1 MESKIKELNKKFE
14 DGMVLVLTEPE
25 KTFNIGKSVKLQG
38 EELNDEL
45 IIAKGYLLQSFSGFF
60 LGVHELSF
68 EYVNIAL
75 QIFLKFDDKKNQAA
89 AYNTL
94 GYIYN
99 YFEDHESRLEINLKS
114 LKQRKEFGDDIGYA
128 TSLNNTG
135 DTYLSLN
142 KLDEALDYF
151 INSLEHTPQENIRQR
166 AITIGNI
173 AETYFKLEHFEQ
185 SLAQLQ
191 LSNDLCEQI
200 QLHHILSYNKIL
212 QAKIFNGQKKYK
224 ESVLLLNSFIDKT
237 KEIEDGT
244 LAELYYELSISYEF
258 LNEHKKSLGA
268 IKKHFK
274 YKEQIAKEK
283 QEKDLKSLKFRKK
296 INQLEDKAKT
306 LESLVEIRTS
316 ELKAALES
324 EKIIS
329 FFSRELNDSLT
340 IDDALWKITKNI
352 ISQLKLEDCV
362 IYMIDF
368 DKNKLIQKAAFGP
381 KNIDYVDIMEPLE
394 IEIGKGIVGAVAK
407 NGTHEVITD
416 TQNDKRYIVDD
427 EIRRSELAV
436 PVFYK
441 KKVIGVIDSE
451 HPSPNFFSKT
461 HLYIFRMIASLLE
474 THYSRLKEQQV
485 KENLQKE
492 ILALNTNLE
501 KEIQVKS
508 RENIDLNHKIV
519 DQEKKVIIGEI
530 AAIIAHEMNTPLAS
544 IKAGSEAIL
553 FLLNRIIK
561 IQTETPFNRDD
572 LSYIFP
578 RIAPLKDKRISSDRI
593 TRRENIEEIKAR
605 MKSLN
610 VNFNAHVVQQLAKLN
625 LKSDEDFKDLVHIK
639 NPSYTL
645 DLLHD
650 INAIYGFNHSLIE
663 MSKKTNTSIS
673 NLKLLVLSEE
683 KKEKKQ
689 IKLNSTFYG
698 LQQHIRLQYPNVELN
713 IAIDEKLKILAFD
726 FQTIQLWSN
735 ILILIMENVT
745 FRNEPLIHFTSFTRK
760 SQIIVK
766 LNCQVEEIENQLF
779 NKDILSKR
787 FNDDLKS
794 TTKLKLNIIKTIVDN
809 HDAILGC
816 SSEGNRIIFEL
827 AFNVS
832 N

>member
-1 MESKIKELNKKFE
+1 
-14 DGMVLVLTEPE
+14 
-25 KTFNIGKSVKLQG
+25 
-38 EELNDEL
+38 
-45 IIAKGYLLQSFSGFF
+45 
-60 LGVHELSF
+60 
-68 EYVNIAL
+68 
-75 QIFLKFDDKKNQAA
+75 
-89 AYNTL
+89 
-94 GYIYN
+94 
-99 YFEDHESRLEINLKS
+99 
-114 LKQRKEFGDDIGYA
+114 
-128 TSLNNTG
+128 
-135 DTYLSLN
+135 
-142 KLDEALDYF
+142 
-151 INSLEHTPQENIRQR
+151 
-166 AITIGNI
+166 
-173 AETYFKLEHFEQ
+173 
-185 SLAQLQ
+185 
-191 LSNDLCEQI
+191 
-200 QLHHILSYNKIL
+200 
-212 QAKIFNGQKKYK
+212 
-224 ESVLLLNSFIDKT
+224 
-237 KEIEDGT
+237 
-244 LAELYYELSISYEF
+244 
-258 LNEHKKSLGA
+258 
-268 IKKHFK
+268 
-274 YKEQIAKEK
+274 
-283 QEKDLKSLKFRKK
+283 
-296 INQLEDKAKT
+296 
-306 LESLVEIRTS
+306 
-316 ELKAALES
+316 
-324 EKIIS
+324 
-329 FFSRELNDSLT
+329 
-340 IDDALWKITKNI
+340 
-352 ISQLKLEDCV
+352 
-362 IYMIDF
+362 
-368 DKNKLIQKAAFGP
+368 
-381 KNIDYVDIMEPLE
+381 
-394 IEIGKGIVGAVAK
+394 
-407 NGTHEVITD
+407 
-416 TQNDKRYIVDD
+416 
-427 EIRRSELAV
+427 
-436 PVFYK
+436 
-441 KKVIGVIDSE
+441 
-451 HPSPNFFSKT
+451 
-461 HLYIFRMIASLLE
+461 MIASLLE

-530 AAIIAHEMNTPLAS
+530 ATIIAHEMNTPLAS

-553 FLLNRIIK
+553 FLLNRIMK
-561 IQTETPFNRDD
+561 TQTETPFNRDD

-593 TRRENIEEIKAR
+593 TRRENIEDIKIR

-625 LKSDEDFKDLVHIK
+625 LKSDEDLNDLVHIN

-650 INAIYGFNHSLIE
+650 INSIYGFNHSLIE

-673 NLKLLVLSEE
+673 NLKSLVLSEE

-713 IAIDEKLKILAFD
+713 IEIDEKLKILAFD

-816 SSEGNRIIFEL
+816 SSEGNKIIFEL
-827 AFNVS
+827 SFNVS

>member
-1 MESKIKELNKKFE
+1 MVADKTEINKTFEESML
-14 DGMVLVLTEPE
+14 LVLSEPE
-25 KTFNIGKSVKLQG
+25 KTFAIGKDIKLKAKM
-38 EELNDEL
+38 LNDEL
-45 IIAKGYLLQSFSGFF
+45 LLAKGHLLQSFSGFF
-60 LGVHELSF
+60 LGVHEISF

-75 QIFLKFDDKKNQAA
+75 PIFIKFDDKKNQAA

-114 LKQRKEFGDDIGYA
+114 LKIRKKIGDTVGYA

-142 KLDEALDYF
+142 KIDKALEYF
-151 INSLEHTPQENIRQR
+151 SKSLENTPLENVRQR

-173 AETYFKLEHFEQ
+173 AETYFKKKDFER
-185 SLAQLQ
+185 SLSQLR
-191 LSNDLCEQI
+191 LSNKLCEQI
-200 QLHHILSYNKIL
+200 ELHHIIIYNKIL

-224 ESVLLLNSFIDKT
+224 DSIILLNSFVKNVT
-237 KEIEDGT
+237 EIEKSD
-244 LAELYYELSISYEF
+244 LAELYLELSISYEF
-258 LNEHKKSLGA
+258 IDDHEQSLKA
-268 IKKHFK
+268 IKKHFN

-296 INQLEDKAKT
+296 INQLEDKTKN
-306 LESLVEIRTS
+306 LESLVDIRTS
-316 ELKAALES
+316 ELKMALES

-340 IDDALWKITKNI
+340 IYDALWKITKNI
-352 ISQLKLEDCV
+352 IAQLKLVDCV
-362 IYMIDF
+362 IYMVDF
-368 DKNKLIQKAAFGP
+368 EKNKLVQKAAFGP
-381 KNIDYVDIMEPLE
+381 KNIDYVDIMKPIE
-394 IEIGKGIVGAVAK
+394 IEIGRGIVGYVAK
-407 NGTHEVITD
+407 HGTHELVLD

-427 EIRRSELAV
+427 EARRSELAV

-451 HPSPNFFSKT
+451 HPESNFFNKR
-461 HLYIFRMIASLLE
+461 HLYIFNMIASLLE
-474 THYSRLKEQQV
+474 SHYSRLQEQEV

-492 ILALNTNLE
+492 VLALNTNLE

-519 DQEKKVIIGEI
+519 DQEKNVIIGEI
-530 AAIIAHEMNTPLAS
+530 ATIIAHEMNTPLAS

-561 IQTETPFNRDD
+561 IQSETPFNRDD

-578 RIAPLKDKRISSDRI
+578 RIAPLTDKRISSDRI
-593 TRRENIEEIKAR
+593 TRRENIEEIKAK
-605 MKSLN
+605 MKALN
-610 VNFNAHVVQQLAKLN
+610 INFNTHVVQQLAKLN
-625 LKSDEDFKDLVHIK
+625 LKSDEDFNDLVDIK

-650 INAIYGFNHSLIE
+650 INSIYGFNHSLIE

-673 NLKLLVLSEE
+673 NLKLLLLSEE
-683 KKEKKQ
+683 KKEKKK
-689 IKLNSTFYG
+689 INLSSTFYG
-698 LQQHIRLQYPNVELN
+698 LQQHIRLQYPNVKLD
-713 IAIDEKLKILAFD
+713 IKIDEQLKILAYD

-745 FRNEPLIHFTSFTRK
+745 FKNEPLIYFKSLTRK
-760 SQIIVK
+760 NQFIVK

-779 NKDILSKR
+779 NKNLLAQR
-787 FNDDLKS
+787 FNNDLES
-794 TTKLKLNIIKTIVDN
+794 ATKLKLNIIKTIMDN
-809 HDAILGC
+809 HDAVLNC
-816 SSEGNRIIFEL
+816 SSEEKQILFEL
-827 AFNVS
+827 TFNVS